1 MNKAIQLKT
10 EYLRDPLGIDIRSPR
25 VFWKV
30 EEAQKQTAYQIR
42 LSVNDS
48 AWEELPAV
56 KTDSMHASLNRS
68 FQSRDL
74 VCWQVKLTDQDGL
87 TGDWSE
93 TASFEMGLLD
103 PDDWSAKWIMGNY
116 CHLSVSPCYMI
127 AYAVHKRE
135 DSFFDRC
142 LIE

>member
-56 KTDSMHASLNRS
+56 KD
-68 FQSRDL
+68 
-74 VCWQVKLTDQDGL
+74 
-87 TGDWSE
+87 
-93 TASFEMGLLD
+93 
-103 PDDWSAKWIMGNY
+103 
-116 CHLSVSPCYMI
+116 
-127 AYAVHKRE
+127 
-135 DSFFDRC
+135 
-142 LIE
+142 